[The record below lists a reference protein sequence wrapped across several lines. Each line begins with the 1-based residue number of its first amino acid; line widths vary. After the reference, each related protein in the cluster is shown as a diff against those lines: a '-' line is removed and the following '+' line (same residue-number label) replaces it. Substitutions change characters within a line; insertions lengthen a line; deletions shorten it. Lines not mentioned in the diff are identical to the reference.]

1 MDYDFFKVFKMSKNL
16 QNTILFVI
24 GILLLCF
31 PTSILQAFSIVIGVV
46 ILAYGAW
53 GCLMFISNYKETA
66 KDRNQLLNFIIDIV
80 AIILS
85 ISIFINPSW
94 VISVMY
100 IIVGAIVIANG
111 IKNIVDMISNSSVDS
126 NISLTIIII
135 STILIILGVI
145 IIANPNG
152 VANFIL
158 RLEGIS
164 LIVDSITNWFIL
176 YKIDKEFN

>member
-1 MDYDFFKVFKMSKNL
+1 MANGSEELKKAAD
-16 QNTILFVI
+16 
-24 GILLLCF
+24 
-31 PTSILQAFSIVIGVV
+31 
-46 ILAYGAW
+46 
-53 GCLMFISNYKETA
+53 
-66 KDRNQLLNFIIDIV
+66 
-80 AIILS
+80 
-85 ISIFINPSW
+85 
-94 VISVMY
+94 
-100 IIVGAIVIANG
+100 VIADEIDEDGFAKAFERYIRKRKKAGELRPEFDISRSIDSYLG
-111 IKNIVDMISNSSVDS
+111 IPTARVDS